1 MAVFEKSASPEKNK
15 QANWSTMLLAAAA
28 SATDHHC
35 LCPCHPSNQT
45 RQTNLCIHTPGRGRK
60 KKRKS
65 NNPNAQ
71 PKQQAQAAPR
81 PAKVNLANAK
91 WIVWSAELDKT
102 FAFSILDFCNL
113 PHDTKKIC
121 SNCVTKWRTW
131 MKNNHPAALAKFNG
145 NSTILP
151 CLQGEIFSVRAL
163 QTKACITFNSQ
174 LLASCSCVTI
184 V

>member
-1 MAVFEKSASPEKNK
+1 MSAVLP
-15 QANWSTMLLAAAA
+15 AAAA
-28 SATDHHC
+28 VAADHQC

-45 RQTNLCIHTPGRGRK
+45 RQTSLCIPTPGKGRK
-60 KKRKS
+60 KKRKN
-65 NNPNAQ
+65 NNPNIQ
-71 PKQQAQAAPR
+71 PKQPVACY

-131 MKNNHPAALAKFNG
+131 MKNNYPAALAKFNG
-145 NSTILP
+145 NSSILP
-151 CLQGEIFSVRAL
+151 CLQGEVFSVSVHL
-163 QTKACITFNSQ
+163 KQTHNY
-174 LLASCSCVTI
+174 
-184 V
+184 